1 MSTYLVTGGCGFIG
15 SYVMKELLKRSD
27 TDKIYQIDKMGIG
40 SSEDNIINDDRV
52 ENYCFDL
59 ADDKLWKLHMANP
72 FQFIDR
78 EIDYV
83 LHLAAESHADR
94 SIEGPLAFIDS
105 NVRGTANVLELVKE
119 HKCRMVHVSTDEVY
133 GHLLLEESPFLENY
147 ALKPRSPYAASK
159 ASSDLIVQSYINT
172 YNIDASIT
180 RCCNNYG
187 PRQHTEKL
195 IPTAINALIN
205 GKKIPV
211 YGTGENV
218 REWIHAEDHA
228 KAIIEVAH
236 NKNKEIYNIQGSK
249 SLTNI
254 DLVNLIIDKLLQR
267 YPQFQREP
275 EPESYFPFSSYID
288 FVEDRLGHD
297 FRYELGTLHDK
308 LDSVKNQRDFG
319 LEDTIDYYV
328 NLHQKT

>member
-83 LHLAAESHADR
+83 LHLAAESHVDR

>member
-83 LHLAAESHADR
+83 LHLAAESHVDR

-236 NKNKEIYNIQGSK
+236 DKNKEIYNIQGSK

-267 YPQFQREP
+267 YPQFKREP
-275 EPESYFPFSSYID
+275 EPELYFPFSSYID

>member
-27 TDKIYQIDKMGIG
+27 TSKIYQIDKMGIG
-40 SSEDNIINDDRV
+40 SSQDNIINDPKV
-52 ENYCFDL
+52 ENYYFDL
-59 ADDKLWKLHMANP
+59 ADDKSWKLHMANP
-72 FQFIDR
+72 FQFIDI

-83 LHLAAESHADR
+83 LHLAAESHVDR
-94 SIEGPLAFIDS
+94 SIERPLAFIDS

-119 HKCRMVHVSTDEVY
+119 QKCRMVHVSTDEVY
-133 GHLLLEESPFLENY
+133 GHLLLEDPPFLENN

-172 YNIDASIT
+172 YNINASIT

-187 PRQHTEKL
+187 PRQHAEKL
-195 IPTAINALIN
+195 IPTAINALMN
-205 GKKIPV
+205 GEKIPV

-236 NKNKEIYNIQGSK
+236 NGENEIYNIEGSR
-249 SLTNI
+249 SITNI
-254 DLVNLIIDKLLQR
+254 NLVNEIISTLKEK
-267 YPQFQREP
+267 YPN
-275 EPESYFPFSSYID
+275 YIKD
-288 FVEDRLGHD
+288 GEYIKFVEDRLGHD
-297 FRYELGTLHDK
+297 FRYDLGTLHEK

-319 LEDTIDYYV
+319 LEDTIDFYV
-328 NLHQKT
+328 EACLRGHAC